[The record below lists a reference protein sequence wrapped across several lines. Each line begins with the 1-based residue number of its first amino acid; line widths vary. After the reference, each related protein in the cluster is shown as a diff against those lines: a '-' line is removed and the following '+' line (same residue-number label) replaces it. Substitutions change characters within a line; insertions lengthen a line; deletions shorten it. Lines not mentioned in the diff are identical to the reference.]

1 MYVVSKVICPI
12 VKPLA
17 HIFNLSF
24 TSGIFPEDMK
34 IAKVIPRFK
43 NGSKTDLTNYRPIS
57 IISQFSKILKKIFY
71 KRRRFFDSK

>member
-1 MYVVSKVICPI
+1 MSMYVVSKVIWPI

-34 IAKVIPRFK
+34 IAKVIPLFK
-43 NGSKTDLTNYRPIS
+43 NGSKTDLTNYILYRNF
-57 IISQFSKILKKIFY
+57 QRFLKKYVIKDVF
-71 KRRRFFDSK
+71 